1 MAHHA
6 GMKASNR
13 TPGARLR
20 IVLEPDIAIGPG
32 KADLLQG
39 IAETGSITAAGRR
52 MAMSY
57 RRAWL
62 LVDTMNRCF
71 RSPLVE
77 TVKGGAGGGGGA
89 RLTPLGREVLE
100 RYRRMERLTAAVVE
114 PEMTALRK
122 VLVNPSPA

>member
-6 GMKASNR
+6 GMRTGNR

-71 RSPLVE
+71 KAPLVE
-77 TVKGGAGGGGGA
+77 TAKGGAGGGGGA
-89 RLTPLGREVLE
+89 RLTSLGREVLE
-100 RYRRMERLTAAVVE
+100 RYRRMERLTEAAVE
-114 PEMTALRK
+114 PEMVALRAM
-122 VLVNPSPA
+122 LADPSD